1 MARVGVV
8 SLALGA
14 YLRRRDVRGPTKG
27 VINRHRPTPLHITYG
42 PLFAHPFCVFYIAL
56 LQGP

>member
-1 MARVGVV
+1 M
-8 SLALGA
+8 SPALGL

-27 VINRHRPTPLHITYG
+27 VIHRHRPTLLQITYG
-42 PLFAHPFCVFYIAL
+42 LLHPFRVFYIAL